1 MSGGTGL
8 EQRRAANHS
17 LDYHP
22 KRKMAGFDEWT
33 FPFKTRFGFF
43 TIEMHS
49 HISYYTVDPD
59 SKTRPHYVIEQLGG
73 KLTRRR
79 NSPTRR
85 TLRIGCYTVLVLLIC
100 FLMTSS
106 VYLFVPFRTN
116 ILLLGIDRSPD
127 GTAVGRSDTNILV
140 TVLPLKPYV
149 GMLSFP
155 RDLWVNIP
163 DFGQNRIN
171 AAHFFA
177 ESDQP
182 GSGSIVALETIHQN
196 FGIDVN
202 YFVRI
207 RFDGLIN
214 IVDALGGLDIE
225 LEEQMAGYPPGD
237 YHLDG
242 EKALA
247 FVRDR
252 QGTDDFFRMQQGQ
265 FFLKEA
271 WEQLVQPRGL
281 IRFPALMAAVTTTVD
296 TNLPLWLW
304 PRLGLAFLRAGSRGI
319 DSRVISRE
327 MVTPFTISEGA
338 QVLMP
343 DWDKITPV
351 LLVMFGQ

>member
-1 MSGGTGL
+1 
-8 EQRRAANHS
+8 
-17 LDYHP
+17 
-22 KRKMAGFDEWT
+22 
-33 FPFKTRFGFF
+33 
-43 TIEMHS
+43 MHS
-49 HISYYTVDPD
+49 QISHYAVDPD
-59 SKTRPHYVIEQLGG
+59 SKTRPHYVIEPLGG
-73 KLTRRR
+73 KLTRLR
-79 NSPTRR
+79 NSPTRG
-85 TLRIGCYTVLVLLIC
+85 TIRIGCYTVLVLSIC

-116 ILLLGIDRSPD
+116 ILLFGIDRSPD
-127 GTAVGRSDTNILV
+127 GTALGRSDTNILV

-149 GMLSFP
+149 GMLSIP
-155 RDLWVNIP
+155 RDLWVDIP

-182 GSGSIVALETIHQN
+182 GSGSFVLLETIRQN

-207 RFDGLIN
+207 RFDGLVN

-225 LEEQMAGYPPGD
+225 LGDQMAGYPAGD

-242 EKALA
+242 EQALA

-265 FFLKEA
+265 FFLKEV
-271 WEQLVQPRGL
+271 WEQLTQPRGL
-281 IRFPALMAAVTTTVD
+281 IHFPAVMAEVITAVD

-304 PRLGLAFLRAGSRGI
+304 PRLGLALLRSGPNGI

-327 MVTPFTISEGA
+327 MINPFTTSEGA

-343 DWDKITPV
+343 DWDKINPV
-351 LLVMFGQ
+351 LLAIFGQ

>member
-1 MSGGTGL
+1 VSGGTGL
-8 EQRRAANHS
+8 DQRKAANLW
-17 LDYHP
+17 LDHHP
-22 KRKMAGFDEWT
+22 GRKIAGFDEWT
-33 FPFKTRFGFF
+33 LPFKARFRFF
-43 TIEMHS
+43 TLEMHP
-49 HISYYTVDPD
+49 HISHYAVNPD
-59 SKTRPHYVIEQLGG
+59 SKTRPHYVIEPLGR
-73 KLTRRR
+73 KRTRSR
-79 NSPTRR
+79 NSPTRH
-85 TLRIGCYTVLVLLIC
+85 TFRIGCLSVLVLLIC
-100 FLMTSS
+100 LLMASS

-127 GTAVGRSDTNILV
+127 GSALGRSDTNILV

-149 GMLSFP
+149 GMLSIP
-155 RDLWVNIP
+155 RDLWVNLP

-171 AAHFFA
+171 AAHFLA
-177 ESDQP
+177 ENNQP
-182 GSGSIVALETIHQN
+182 GSGPIVALETIRQN

-225 LEEQMAGYPPGD
+225 LEDQMAGYPAGD

-242 EKALA
+242 EQALA

-265 FFLKEA
+265 FFLKEV
-271 WEQLVQPRGL
+271 WEQLIQPRGL
-281 IRFPALMAAVTTTVD
+281 IRFPAVIAAVTRAVD
-296 TNLPLWLW
+296 TDLPAWLW
-304 PRLGLAFLRAGSRGI
+304 PRLGLALLRAGSKGI

-327 MVTPFTISEGA
+327 MVTPFTTSEGA

-343 DWDKITPV
+343 DWSKINPV
-351 LLVMFGQ
+351 LLAMFGQ

>member
-1 MSGGTGL
+1 
-8 EQRRAANHS
+8 
-17 LDYHP
+17 
-22 KRKMAGFDEWT
+22 
-33 FPFKTRFGFF
+33 
-43 TIEMHS
+43 
-49 HISYYTVDPD
+49 
-59 SKTRPHYVIEQLGG
+59 
-73 KLTRRR
+73 
-79 NSPTRR
+79 
-85 TLRIGCYTVLVLLIC
+85 
-100 FLMTSS
+100 
-106 VYLFVPFRTN
+106 
-116 ILLLGIDRSPD
+116 
-127 GTAVGRSDTNILV
+127 
-140 TVLPLKPYV
+140 
-149 GMLSFP
+149 MLSIP

-182 GSGSIVALETIHQN
+182 GSGSIVTLETIHQN

-242 EKALA
+242 EKVLA

-327 MVTPFTISEGA
+327 MVTPFTTSEGA

-351 LLVMFGQ
+351 LLAMFGQ